1 MAQFR
6 LSLYSIFNITDDLEM
21 AALKTKKVRNQL
33 RLVKDKSDE
42 TTEKLEAAY
51 KELDRIKSELN
62 GDNANDRSKSP
73 IWSDHGASD

>member
-1 MAQFR
+1 
-6 LSLYSIFNITDDLEM
+6 M

-42 TTEKLEAAY
+42 TTEKLEEAY

-62 GDNANDRSKSP
+62 GGDQKSRSLIMQTEDGREST
-73 IWSDHGASD
+73 IS